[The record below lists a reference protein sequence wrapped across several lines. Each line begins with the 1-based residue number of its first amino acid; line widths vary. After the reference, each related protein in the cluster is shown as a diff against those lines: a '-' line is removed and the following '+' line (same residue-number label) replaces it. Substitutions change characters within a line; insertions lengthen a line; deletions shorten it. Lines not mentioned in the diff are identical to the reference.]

1 MKKTQKMEEEKDK
14 FDYANFEKEA
24 IDKLKSG
31 KELGGKDGVLGPMLK
46 RLLEAAM
53 EGELDAHLGK
63 RPAPNRRNGKM
74 GKKLKTDFGT
84 IEVNTPR
91 DRNSSF
97 EPEILPKRQTTLG
110 ASLNHKVIG
119 LYGTGMS
126 YSDICSHL
134 EELYGVTTS
143 PATLSTITDR
153 VIDEVKA
160 WQGRPLESVY
170 PFIWLDAIHYKVK
183 ENGGI
188 RSKAVYCILAIN
200 RDGIKE
206 LLGMYVGENEGARY
220 WLRVIS
226 DLQNRGVKDIVI
238 ASIDNLKG
246 LSNAIK
252 SVFPDTEVQLCIVHQ
267 IRSSMKYVA
276 SKYRREMIKDLR
288 QVYQASSKDQ
298 AEVAL
303 AHLEE
308 KWGKQ
313 YPSMVKS
320 WLNNWEELSNY
331 FKYPKEIR
339 RRIYTTNPIESFHS
353 QLRKVTKTKRV
364 FSSDMALMKLLYL
377 VQENVAKKW
386 TIPVMNWKQTYS
398 QLMIIF
404 EKRLKQP

>member
-1 MKKTQKMEEEKDK
+1 MEEQEEDK

-24 IDKLKSG
+24 IEKLKNG

-53 EGELDAHLGK
+53 EGELDAHLK
-63 RPAPNRRNGKM
+63 DTDTPNRRNGKM
-74 GKKLKTDFGT
+74 GKKLKTGFGS

-97 EPEILPKRQTTLG
+97 EPQILPKRQTTLG
-110 ASLNHKVIG
+110 ASLDHKVLS
-119 LYGTGMS
+119 LYGIGMS
-126 YSDICSHL
+126 YADICAHL

-143 PATLSTITDR
+143 PATLSAITDR

-170 PFIWLDAIHYKVK
+170 PFVWLDAIHYKVK

-188 RSKAVYCILAIN
+188 RSKAVYCMLGVN
-200 RDGIKE
+200 REGIKE
-206 LLGMYVGENEGARY
+206 LLGMYVGENEGARF
-220 WLRVIS
+220 WLSVIS
-226 DLQNRGVKDIVI
+226 DLQNRGVKDIII

-252 SVFPDTEVQLCIVHQ
+252 SVFPDTEIQLCIVHQ
-267 IRSSMKYVA
+267 IRNSMRYVPHKNKA
-276 SKYRREMIKDLR
+276 TVLKDLK
-288 QVYQASSKDQ
+288 QVYQAPSMDQ

-303 AHLEE
+303 ANLEE
-308 KWGKQ
+308 NWAKQ
-313 YPSMVKS
+313 YPAMVNS

-331 FKYPKEIR
+331 FKYPEDIR

-364 FSSDMALMKLLYL
+364 FPSDMALLKLLYL
-377 VQENVAKKW
+377 VQENVRKNW
-386 TIPVMNWKQTYS
+386 TRPLNGWNLTMS
-398 QLMIIF
+398 QMMIIF
-404 EKRLKQP
+404 EKRLIQP

>member
-1 MKKTQKMEEEKDK
+1 MKEEEKDR
-14 FDYANFEKEA
+14 FDYANFEREA
-24 IDKLKSG
+24 IEKLKNG
-31 KELGGKDGVLGPMLK
+31 TELGGKDGVLAPMLK

-53 EGELDAHLGK
+53 EGEMDAHLNK
-63 RPAPNRRNGKM
+63 NDAPNRRNGKM
-74 GKKLKTDFGT
+74 GKKLKTGFGT
-84 IEVNTPR
+84 IDVNTPR

-110 ASLNHKVIG
+110 ASLDHKVIS
-119 LYGTGMS
+119 LYGIGMS
-126 YSDICSHL
+126 YADICAHL

-170 PFIWLDAIHYKVK
+170 PFVWLDAIHYKVK

-188 RSKAVYCILAIN
+188 RSKAVYCMLGVN
-200 RDGIKE
+200 REGIKE
-206 LLGMYVGENEGARY
+206 LLGMYVGENEGARF
-220 WLRVIS
+220 WLSVIS
-226 DLQNRGVKDIVI
+226 DLQNRGVKDIII

-252 SVFPDTEVQLCIVHQ
+252 SVFPQTEVQLCIVHQ
-267 IRSSMKYVA
+267 IRNSMRYVPHKNKA
-276 SKYRREMIKDLR
+276 AVLKDLK
-288 QVYQASSKDQ
+288 QVYQAPSKDQ

-303 AHLEE
+303 SNLEE
-308 KWGKQ
+308 KWAKQ
-313 YPSMVKS
+313 YPAMVNS

-331 FKYPKEIR
+331 FKYPEDIR

-364 FSSDMALMKLLYL
+364 FPSDMALMKLLYL
-377 VQENVAKKW
+377 VQENVRKKW
-386 TIPVMNWKQTYS
+386 TRPLNGWNLTMS
-398 QLMIIF
+398 QMMIIF
-404 EKRLKQP
+404 ENRLTQP

>member
-1 MKKTQKMEEEKDK
+1 MEEQENDK

-24 IDKLKSG
+24 IEKLKNG

-53 EGELDAHLGK
+53 EGELDAHLK
-63 RPAPNRRNGKM
+63 DTDTPNRRNGKM
-74 GKKLKTDFGT
+74 GKKLKTGFGS

-97 EPEILPKRQTTLG
+97 EPQILPKRQTTLG
-110 ASLNHKVIG
+110 ASLDHKVLS
-119 LYGTGMS
+119 LYGIGMS
-126 YSDICSHL
+126 YADICAHL

-143 PATLSTITDR
+143 PATLSAITDR

-170 PFIWLDAIHYKVK
+170 PFVWLDAIHYKVK

-188 RSKAVYCILAIN
+188 RSKAVYCMLGVN
-200 RDGIKE
+200 REGIKE
-206 LLGMYVGENEGARY
+206 LLGMYVGENEGARF
-220 WLRVIS
+220 WLSVIS
-226 DLQNRGVKDIVI
+226 DLQNRGVKDIII

-267 IRSSMKYVA
+267 IRNSMRYVPHKNKA
-276 SKYRREMIKDLR
+276 TVLKDLK
-288 QVYQASSKDQ
+288 QVYQAPSMDQ

-303 AHLEE
+303 ANLEDN
-308 KWGKQ
+308 WAKQ
-313 YPSMVKS
+313 YPAMVNS

-331 FKYPKEIR
+331 FKYPEDIR

-364 FSSDMALMKLLYL
+364 FPSDMALLKLLYL
-377 VQENVAKKW
+377 VQENVRKNW
-386 TIPVMNWKQTYS
+386 TRPLNGWNLTMS
-398 QLMIIF
+398 QMMIIF
-404 EKRLKQP
+404 EKRLTQP

>member
-1 MKKTQKMEEEKDK
+1 MEEQEKDR
-14 FDYANFEKEA
+14 FDYANFERDAIEA
-24 IDKLKSG
+24 LKNG
-31 KELGGKDGVLGPMLK
+31 KELGGKDGVLAPMLK

-53 EGELDAHLGK
+53 EGEMDAHLNNTDT
-63 RPAPNRRNGKM
+63 PNRRNGRM
-74 GKKLKTDFGT
+74 GKKVKTGLGSID
-84 IEVNTPR
+84 VNTPR

-110 ASLNHKVIG
+110 ASLDHKVIS
-119 LYGTGMS
+119 LYGIGMS
-126 YSDICSHL
+126 YADICAHL

-170 PFIWLDAIHYKVK
+170 PFVWLDAIHYKVK

-188 RSKAVYCILAIN
+188 RSKAVYCMLGVN
-200 RDGIKE
+200 REGIKE
-206 LLGMYVGENEGARY
+206 LLGLYVGENEGARF
-220 WLRVIS
+220 WLNVIS
-226 DLQNRGVKDIVI
+226 DLQNRGVKDIII
-238 ASIDNLKG
+238 ASVDNLKG

-252 SVFPDTEVQLCIVHQ
+252 SVFPHTEVQLCIVHQ
-267 IRSSMKYVA
+267 IRNSTRYVA
-276 SKYRREMIKDLR
+276 SKYSREVIKDLR
-288 QVYQASSKDQ
+288 QVYGAPSKDQ

-308 KWGKQ
+308 KWGGQ
-313 YPSMVKS
+313 YPAMVRS
-320 WLNNWEELSNY
+320 WLDNWEELSNY
-331 FKYPKEIR
+331 FKYPEAIR

-364 FSSDMALMKLLYL
+364 FPSDMALLKLLYL
-377 VQENVAKKW
+377 VQENVKKKW
-386 TIPVMNWKQTYS
+386 NTPVLDWKQTYS

-404 EKRLKQP
+404 ENRLTQP

>member
-1 MKKTQKMEEEKDK
+1 MEEQENDK

-24 IDKLKSG
+24 IEKLKNG

-53 EGELDAHLGK
+53 EGELDAHLK
-63 RPAPNRRNGKM
+63 DTDTPNRRNGKM
-74 GKKLKTDFGT
+74 GKKLKTGFGS

-97 EPEILPKRQTTLG
+97 EPQILPKRQTTLG
-110 ASLNHKVIG
+110 ASLDHKVLS
-119 LYGTGMS
+119 LYGIGMS
-126 YSDICSHL
+126 YADICAHL

-143 PATLSTITDR
+143 PATLSAITDR

-170 PFIWLDAIHYKVK
+170 PFVWLDAIHYKVK

-188 RSKAVYCILAIN
+188 RSKAVYCMLGVN
-200 RDGIKE
+200 REGIKE
-206 LLGMYVGENEGARY
+206 LLGMYVGENEGARF
-220 WLRVIS
+220 WLSVIS
-226 DLQNRGVKDIVI
+226 DLQNRGVKDIII

-267 IRSSMKYVA
+267 IRNSMRYVPHKNKA
-276 SKYRREMIKDLR
+276 TVLKDLK
-288 QVYQASSKDQ
+288 QVYQAPSMDQ

-303 AHLEE
+303 ANLEE
-308 KWGKQ
+308 NWAKQ
-313 YPSMVKS
+313 YPAMVNS

-331 FKYPKEIR
+331 FKYPEDIR

-364 FSSDMALMKLLYL
+364 FPSDMALLKLLYL
-377 VQENVAKKW
+377 VQENVRKNW
-386 TIPVMNWKQTYS
+386 TRPLNGWNLTMS
-398 QLMIIF
+398 QMMIIL
-404 EKRLKQP
+404 EKRLIQP